1 MPAPRSLVGAWREMR
16 MIWHKQQLDPSYEFD
31 TPVPAPSQ
39 ARADG
44 GGGSSHDGG
53 LVTEDVGASL
63 GDIAPVGLKQD

>member
-1 MPAPRSLVGAWREMR
+1 

-39 ARADG
+39 ADG